1 MLSEETPLLRPFENR
16 VLSKSVV
23 LGIVSTWIAS
33 FTAAAD
39 STITA
44 TLSSTIANEF
54 QSLTIISWLGSG
66 YLIAL
71 TATQPL
77 SGKLSDIFGRKAS
90 FFAAAV
96 VFALGNLLCGLANS
110 QQSLIIGR
118 VIAGIGGGGCS
129 SISTFISSDFIPPRS
144 RGLWH
149 SYGTLVHAAGLG
161 CGAVFGGAINDT
173 LGWRWAFIVLAPL
186 SLIAAVA
193 VAVTLLQKSSV
204 KSEGLGQKLR
214 RIDYAGSMT
223 LVLSLAVL
231 LVYLNQEHDSPGAST
246 PGFYA
251 KVAIPV
257 STMLLALFIIIEL
270 YWAQEPIIP
279 LAIFGSRTVLAACL
293 TVCFVSVS
301 YYTMMFYVPLYLQ
314 LRGHSPSQTG
324 VLLLPESVGAACGSL
339 TVGLV
344 ARKRGQ
350 YGEFKLLL
358 PCLLALGAAGFTL
371 ITRTVYP
378 AHSDA
383 SSVAI
388 LPEIYLFL
396 NGAGSGGMIT
406 VTLLA
411 LLSAVPY
418 AKQATAT
425 SGFLAFRSIGQNLG
439 VSMSGAVFRSS
450 LGRSSGDGSD
460 FDGDRDAYMRALY
473 STFGLAVASAGLAFI
488 CVLFVKNYRL
498 RSGFEES
505 KDEDRQ
511 ESGDGED
518 AA

>member
-1 MLSEETPLLRPFENR
+1 MLSEETPLLRPLETR

-44 TLSSTIANEF
+44 TLSSTIATEF

-90 FFAAAV
+90 FFVAAV

-110 QQSLIIGR
+110 QQSLILGR

-193 VAVTLLQKSSV
+193 VAATLPQKGNV
-204 KSEGLGQKLR
+204 KSESLRHQLR
-214 RIDYAGSMT
+214 RIDYAGSIT

-231 LVYLNQEHDSPGAST
+231 FVYLNQEHDSPAAST
-246 PGFYA
+246 SGLYA
-251 KVAIPV
+251 KVAISV
-257 STMLLALFIIIEL
+257 SAILLALFIIIEL

-279 LAIFGSRTVLAACL
+279 LAIFRSRTVLATCL
-293 TVCFVSVS
+293 TVCFVSIS

-339 TVGLV
+339 TVGLI
-344 ARKRGQ
+344 ARKRGS

-358 PCLLALGAAGFTL
+358 LCLLALGATGLTW
-371 ITRTVYP
+371 ITQTVYT
-378 AHSDA
+378 AHADA
-383 SSVAI
+383 SSVSV
-388 LPEIYLFL
+388 LPELYLFL

-439 VSMSGAVFRSS
+439 VSLSGVVFRIS
-450 LGRSSGDGSD
+450 LGRPSGDGSD
-460 FDGDRDAYMRALY
+460 FDGDREAYMHALHA
-473 STFGLAVASAGLAFI
+473 TFGLAVVSAGLAFI
-488 CVLFVKNYRL
+488 CVLFVKNYKL

-505 KDEDRQ
+505 KDGEGQGRG
-511 ESGDGED
+511 EGDGV
-518 AA
+518 A